1 MEKNT
6 ILLVEDEAII
16 AMDQANML
24 EANGFN
30 VIPVYTPDDAIA
42 AVDAG
47 SADLVL
53 MDIDLGRGSMDGTQ
67 VAQVILSQHRI
78 PIIFLTSHIE
88 KEMVDRVKGIT
99 RYGYVIKNS
108 GEFVLIEAI
117 HMAFELFNA
126 HQKTMESEEKYRAAF
141 VTSPDSVNINR
152 IDGLY
157 VDINEGFTALTGYT
171 REDVMGRSS
180 TDIDIWAIP
189 EDRNRLVKGL
199 QKDGKVENLESVFRC
214 KDGSLKTALMSAQI
228 ITINDEPHILSI
240 TRDITEKK
248 EIEEKV
254 QQSEKRFRSIFDN
267 AADGIL
273 IGNNQGF
280 ITDANIAMTSITG
293 YTHDELIGKNINIL
307 FTSEHLDEE
316 PLRYNHV
323 YKGFT
328 VTRERKIVIKDGTE
342 IQVLMNTSKVEDDCL
357 QAIIHD
363 VSHLRSA
370 QEALRE
376 SEERFRLAVEGSR
389 DGLWDWDLLTNDA
402 YHSQQF
408 ATMLGYEP
416 DDLPYTSA
424 AWSDLLH
431 PEDREKAFEQVN
443 RYLEGKV
450 DYYESTFRMKTK
462 DGSYRWIT
470 GRGKALLD
478 DTGKPVRF
486 VGFNTDITAQK
497 EQEDE
502 VKRLLEEKEFLLREI
517 NHRVKNNL
525 AMVSSLIN
533 LKQNAMEDNV
543 DLSDLNRQVNA
554 IRIIHEKL
562 YYSQEFS
569 SINFREYSEELF
581 NEIFSAF
588 TGGQVSVDLQMADI
602 VLPLKT
608 AIPLGL
614 IFNEIAT
621 NAVKHGFVHGQD
633 AHFTVKLYNSG
644 DNDHYTI
651 ILSNSGNPFP
661 DDIEIDQTESLG
673 LRLVSALVEQIGGK
687 MTLQKSPHTTFII
700 EFSPEITAENM

>member
-30 VIPVYTPDDAIA
+30 VITVYTPDDAIA

-152 IDGLY
+152 LDGLY

-462 DGSYRWIT
+462 DGSYRW
-470 GRGKALLD
+470 
-478 DTGKPVRF
+478 
-486 VGFNTDITAQK
+486 
-497 EQEDE
+497 
-502 VKRLLEEKEFLLREI
+502 
-517 NHRVKNNL
+517 
-525 AMVSSLIN
+525 
-533 LKQNAMEDNV
+533 
-543 DLSDLNRQVNA
+543 
-554 IRIIHEKL
+554 
-562 YYSQEFS
+562 
-569 SINFREYSEELF
+569 
-581 NEIFSAF
+581 
-588 TGGQVSVDLQMADI
+588 
-602 VLPLKT
+602 
-608 AIPLGL
+608 
-614 IFNEIAT
+614 
-621 NAVKHGFVHGQD
+621 
-633 AHFTVKLYNSG
+633 
-644 DNDHYTI
+644 
-651 ILSNSGNPFP
+651 
-661 DDIEIDQTESLG
+661 
-673 LRLVSALVEQIGGK
+673 
-687 MTLQKSPHTTFII
+687 
-700 EFSPEITAENM
+700 